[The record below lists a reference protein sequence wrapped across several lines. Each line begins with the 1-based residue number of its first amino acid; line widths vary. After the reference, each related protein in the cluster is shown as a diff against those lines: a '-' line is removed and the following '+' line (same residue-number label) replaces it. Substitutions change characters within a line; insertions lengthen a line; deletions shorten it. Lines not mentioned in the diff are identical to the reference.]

1 MTSVNQLFEKGELDS
16 AIKAIGED
24 LSQYPDDTSKRAF
37 LAEMLCIKGEYERA
51 DRQLDTL
58 VSLEPKS
65 ALSIGTWR
73 QLIRA
78 AKARDDVFQQGAA
91 PEVVDKPTEHIQ
103 QLLGAHLSLREGSES
118 ESEQQVASIESSR
131 QASTAIVNGSTV
143 TDLRDLDDLCAGV
156 LEVMTTGGQY
166 FWVDFSQ
173 LSLLEFHPAERPL
186 DLIWRKATIVLK
198 NGTEGEVFVPA
209 IYATPTK
216 DNNALLGKKTDWL
229 ESEGLVRGMGQ
240 RCWLTGDE
248 ATPFMDIERVEFQV
262 TAD

>member
-1 MTSVNQLFEKGELDS
+1 MTSANQYFEQGELDN
-16 AIKAIGED
+16 AIKAVGED
-24 LSQYPDDTSKRAF
+24 LSQHPDHTAKRAF

-58 VSLEPKS
+58 VSLEPES

-78 AKARDDVFQQGAA
+78 AKARDDVFHQGAA
-91 PEVVDKPTEHIQ
+91 PEVVDNPTEHIQ
-103 QLLGAHLSLREGSES
+103 QLLGAHLSLRDGSLS
-118 ESEQQVASIESSR
+118 EPMQQAIDLDASRKASVAK
-131 QASTAIVNGSTV
+131 VNGSSV
-143 TDLRDLDDLCAGV
+143 DDLRDLDDLCAGV
-156 LEVMTTGGQY
+156 LEVMTTSGQY

-186 DLIWRKATIVLK
+186 DLIWRKATIVLN

-209 IYATPTK
+209 IYATPSN
-216 DNNALLGKKTDWL
+216 DSSALLGKKTDWL
-229 ESEGLVRGMGQ
+229 ETNGLVRGMGQ

-248 ATPFMDIERVEFQV
+248 AMPFMDIERVEFSAA
-262 TAD
+262 AD